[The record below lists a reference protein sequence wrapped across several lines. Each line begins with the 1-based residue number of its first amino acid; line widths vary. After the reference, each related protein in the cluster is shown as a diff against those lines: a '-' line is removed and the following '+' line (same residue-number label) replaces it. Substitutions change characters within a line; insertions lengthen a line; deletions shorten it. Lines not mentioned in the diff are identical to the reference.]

1 MAKVIVLFNLKD
13 GVDRSEYEA
22 WARTSDLPIVRGLD
36 SVADFSVH
44 RVSGLLGSDDASP
57 YQYIEI
63 IDVSDM
69 ARFGEEVASETV
81 QKQATEFQG
90 FADGPLF
97 LLTES
102 LD

>member
-1 MAKVIVLFNLKD
+1 MLKVIVLFNLKD
-13 GVDRSEYEA
+13 GVDPSEYEA
-22 WARTSDLPIVRGLD
+22 WARASDLPTVRGLD
-36 SVADFSVH
+36 SVADFSVQ
-44 RVSGLLGSDDASP
+44 RSSGLLGSDAAPP

-69 ARFGEEVASETV
+69 TRFGEEVASETV
-81 QKQATEFQG
+81 QKLAAEFQG

>member
-1 MAKVIVLFNLKD
+1 MANVIVLFNLKD
-13 GVDRSEYEA
+13 GVGPSEYED
-22 WARTSDLPIVRGLD
+22 WAKASDLPTVRGLD

-44 RVSGLLGSDDASP
+44 RASGLLGSDEAPP

-81 QKQATEFQG
+81 QKLASEFHG

>member
-13 GVDRSEYEA
+13 GVDRSEYED
-22 WARTSDLPIVRGLD
+22 WAKASDLPTVRGLD

-44 RVSGLLGSDDASP
+44 RASGLLGSDEAPP

-81 QKQATEFQG
+81 QKLAAEFQG

>member
-13 GVDRSEYEA
+13 SVGQSEYED
-22 WARTSDLPIVRGLD
+22 WAKASDLPTVRGLD

-44 RVSGLLGSDDASP
+44 RASGLLGSDEAPP

-81 QKQATEFQG
+81 QKLASEFQG

-102 LD
+102 LA